1 MKKFFSILI
10 GASLLVGV
18 SSCNNSDDDSFID
31 PSFKGPTYFTLTTPD
46 TTFTKTQNFQAFLDE
61 NGEFQ
66 LYIDDLMFGQFFD
79 MKILKFQQGNFP
91 TNVNTIDYTYQS
103 GDLSFDFFTSTD
115 IQDPRRNNGMIKITK
130 IDREDMLVS
139 GSFNTLLMPS
149 PLNQFLN
156 RSFKVSGEFK
166 NVPYTRIG
174 TNETGF
180 IYATL
185 DGTNIKDLDVISNPL
200 GDVVNKKIVIKAKSK
215 TMRKRAMTIT
225 FDKDLA
231 KGNYG
236 YEQIQ
241 AQYTSEN
248 GVVYYSN
255 DKDKELTG
263 SYFKLEDISA
273 LSGQNTRI
281 YSGKFT
287 FKMKSKEGDI
297 ITLQF
302 GDFKATLSMK
312 EIISIPNPDPGTGIP
327 EL

>member
-1 MKKFFSILI
+1 
-10 GASLLVGV
+10 
-18 SSCNNSDDDSFID
+18 
-31 PSFKGPTYFTLTTPD
+31 
-46 TTFTKTQNFQAFLDE
+46 
-61 NGEFQ
+61 
-66 LYIDDLMFGQFFD
+66 
-79 MKILKFQQGNFP
+79 
-91 TNVNTIDYTYQS
+91 
-103 GDLSFDFFTSTD
+103 
-115 IQDPRRNNGMIKITK
+115 
-130 IDREDMLVS
+130 
-139 GSFNTLLMPS
+139 
-149 PLNQFLN
+149 
-156 RSFKVSGEFK
+156 
-166 NVPYTRIG
+166 
-174 TNETGF
+174 
-180 IYATL
+180 
-185 DGTNIKDLDVISNPL
+185 
-200 GDVVNKKIVIKAKSK
+200 
-215 TMRKRAMTIT
+215 MRKRAMTIT